1 MTVVKKA
8 VVPLS
13 IPSMLDVAPR
23 EANAN
28 NVNGNALLKMPMI
41 KMPGKCDLKRSLYLR
56 CNKRGIKTTPAIK
69 SLKVTSNIGPKST
82 AEIFINIKALPHRA
96 PKNISST
103 QYLNSISLK

>member
-82 AEIFINIKALPHRA
+82 AEIFINIKALPHMA
-96 PKNISST
+96 ASSVNKNQSFD
-103 QYLNSISLK
+103 SI